1 MENKINIDFWYG
13 DTLQDVKSINCFF
26 SDTDC
31 IYRGN
36 MYNADHKIIGDYS
49 CADSVTIEKVF
60 KVSFS

>member
-1 MENKINIDFWYG
+1 MKNKINIDFWYG
-13 DTLQDVKSINCFF
+13 DTLQDVKSIDCFF

-36 MYNADHKIIGDYS
+36 MYNADRKIIGDYS

-60 KVSFS
+60 KVSFA